1 MMIAITAGFLF
12 LSAVHSSHVVK
23 LQYSR
28 NGASTFSSVSVTTV
42 AGQLLRDLSSES
54 LSPILKR
61 RTQSLTDPTSMA
73 LSPYTHLR
81 HVWILMGLEPSRVRN
96 SVISLY
102 PVRTSTIPAIYHPS
116 CVERKWLTGASM
128 IPLELDSVL
137 NGGCG
142 KKFCPAAH
150 LKKDGI
156 KFILTFICIS

>member
-61 RTQSLTDPTSMA
+61 RTQSLTDLTSMA
-73 LSPYTHLR
+73 LSPYTPQTC
-81 HVWILMGLEPSRVRN
+81 MNPYG
-96 SVISLY
+96 
-102 PVRTSTIPAIYHPS
+102 
-116 CVERKWLTGASM
+116 TGAFQS
-128 IPLELDSVL
+128 
-137 NGGCG
+137 
-142 KKFCPAAH
+142 KKFSYLSLPSTYVHNTRHLSPQLCWTQVTGWSIDDPAGIGQCPYRWVW
-150 LKKDGI
+150 KE
-156 KFILTFICIS
+156 ILPGSTFEKRRY